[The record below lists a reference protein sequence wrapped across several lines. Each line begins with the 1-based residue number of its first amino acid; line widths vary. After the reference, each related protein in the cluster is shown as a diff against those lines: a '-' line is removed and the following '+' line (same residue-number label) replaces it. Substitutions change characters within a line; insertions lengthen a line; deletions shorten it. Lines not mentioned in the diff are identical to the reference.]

1 MNKLT
6 LINQHLQT
14 MKLISDLRGIGA
26 YPTNV
31 LDNSIQLLSAL
42 DEDILP
48 DINFDYSKTYG
59 CMIVHYQLK
68 VEVRIFG
75 THYFYDGKKYT
86 DVLELIKA
94 IPLDYEMKYI

>member
-26 YPTNV
+26 YPENV
-31 LDNSIQLLSAL
+31 LDKSIQLLSEL

-48 DINFDYSKTYG
+48 DINFDYSKQYG
-59 CMIVHYQLK
+59 CMIMHYQLK
-68 VEVRIFG
+68 VQVRIFG
-75 THYFYDGKKYT
+75 THYFYDGKKYIE
-86 DVLELIKA
+86 VIELIKA
-94 IPLDYEMKYI
+94 LPIEYEIKYI